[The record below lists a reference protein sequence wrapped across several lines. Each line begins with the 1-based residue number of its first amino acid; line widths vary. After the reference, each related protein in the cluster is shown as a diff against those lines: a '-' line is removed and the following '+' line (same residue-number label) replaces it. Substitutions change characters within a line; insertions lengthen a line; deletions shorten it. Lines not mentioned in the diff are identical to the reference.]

1 MNIKKSNTYKLYLAL
16 QIKLK
21 SWQLESLLGLGEYRS
36 LNDLA
41 TDIETQWLP
50 ITLGGI
56 YTISTDPLGPSHKIL
71 PHFSH
76 WSQRKAAHF

>member
-21 SWQLESLLGLGEYRS
+21 SWHLESLLGLGEYRS

-41 TDIETQWLP
+41 TDIETQ
-50 ITLGGI
+50 
-56 YTISTDPLGPSHKIL
+56 
-71 PHFSH
+71 
-76 WSQRKAAHF
+76 

>member
-41 TDIETQWLP
+41 TDIETQ
-50 ITLGGI
+50 
-56 YTISTDPLGPSHKIL
+56 
-71 PHFSH
+71 
-76 WSQRKAAHF
+76 